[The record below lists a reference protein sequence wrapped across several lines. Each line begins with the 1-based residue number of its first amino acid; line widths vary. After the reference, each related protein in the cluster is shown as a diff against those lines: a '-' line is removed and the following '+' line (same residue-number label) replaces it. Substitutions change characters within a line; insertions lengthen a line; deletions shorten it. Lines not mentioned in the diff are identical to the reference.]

1 MQMARNGKDLEAVSW
16 LGIVVL
22 DAVHVFQG
30 EEQCGNECRQRNKL
44 YKNRLLS
51 KMKIIKAETIF
62 LLTEKNFFEWLF
74 LLKLLKYVL
83 IRP

>member
-1 MQMARNGKDLEAVSW
+1 MARNGKDLEAVSW

>member
-1 MQMARNGKDLEAVSW
+1 MAGNGKYLETVSW
-16 LGIVVL
+16 LRIVVL

-30 EEQCGNECRQRNKL
+30 EEQCGNECRQRNEL

-62 LLTEKNFFEWLF
+62 LPAEKNFFECFF
-74 LLKLLKYVL
+74 LLKLLKYVR

>member
-1 MQMARNGKDLEAVSW
+1 MARNGKYLETVSW

-30 EEQCGNECRQRNKL
+30 EEQCGNEFRQRNEL

-51 KMKIIKAETIF
+51 KMKIIRAETIF
-62 LLTEKNFFEWLF
+62 IPTEKKFFECIF

>member
-1 MQMARNGKDLEAVSW
+1 MARNGKDLEAVSW

-30 EEQCGNECRQRNKL
+30 EEQCGNEFRQRNEL

-62 LLTEKNFFEWLF
+62 IPTEKKFFECFF

>member
-1 MQMARNGKDLEAVSW
+1 MAGNGKYLETVSW
-16 LGIVVL
+16 LRIVVL

-51 KMKIIKAETIF
+51 KIKLIKAETIF
-62 LLTEKNFFEWLF
+62 LPTEKNFFECFF

>member
-1 MQMARNGKDLEAVSW
+1 MARNGKYLETVSW

-30 EEQCGNECRQRNKL
+30 EEQCGNEFRQRNKL

-62 LLTEKNFFEWLF
+62 LPTGKKIFECFF

>member
-1 MQMARNGKDLEAVSW
+1 MAGNGKYLETVSW
-16 LGIVVL
+16 LRIVVL

-30 EEQCGNECRQRNKL
+30 EEQCGNEFRQRNEL

-62 LLTEKNFFEWLF
+62 IPTEKKFFWVVF
-74 LLKLLKYVL
+74 FAQ
-83 IRP
+83 IA

>member
-1 MQMARNGKDLEAVSW
+1 MARNGKDLEAVSW

-62 LLTEKNFFEWLF
+62 LPTEKKIFGCFF

>member
-1 MQMARNGKDLEAVSW
+1 MAGNGKYLETVSW

-30 EEQCGNECRQRNKL
+30 EEQCGNEFRQRNEL

>member
-1 MQMARNGKDLEAVSW
+1 MARNGKDLEAVSW

-30 EEQCGNECRQRNKL
+30 EEQCGNERRQRNEL